1 MKQFFFALACFSFAN
16 LAFGQ
21 EKAERTRGIVAHQIL
36 PGFELLANHS
46 ANLAQVVQKDCF
58 AGSASIR
65 AAYTDAFDAWI
76 AVSHLRFG
84 PTEIDDR
91 AYALAFWP
99 DPRGYTPKALRSLI
113 RSKDPIIQKHEDFAK
128 VSISA
133 RGFYALE
140 FLIYDP
146 VLSVEG
152 EERYRCDLIQI
163 IAKDI
168 QLLTD
173 SINTDWKNEYAM
185 SIINPSNKGRY
196 RSEEEAIQELFKA
209 LSTGLQF
216 TSDTRLGRPL
226 GTFDRPRPRRA
237 EAWRSGRS
245 SQHVAIS
252 LSALRNIALELAP
265 PGSPLKLRM
274 EVAFDR
280 ALSQLMQLDDPIF
293 AGVAAVQTRIKVEIV
308 KQSIDAIR
316 KIVRDELGPELGVI
330 EGFNAMDGD

>member
-1 MKQFFFALACFSFAN
+1 MKLAS
-16 LAFGQ
+16 GQ
-21 EKAERTRGIVAHQIL
+21 EEAERTRGVVNDHIIHR
-36 PGFELLANHS
+36 FELLADKS
-46 ANLAQVVQKDCF
+46 ADLAQAAQKDCT
-58 AGSASIR
+58 AGSESLR
-65 AAYTDAFDAWI
+65 TAYADAFDTWI

-99 DPRGYTPKALRSLI
+99 DPRGYTPKALNALI
-113 RSKDPIIQKHEDFAK
+113 RSKDPIIQRHEDFAK

-146 VLSVEG
+146 VLSIEG
-152 EERYRCDLIQI
+152 EKHYRCDLIQI

-168 QLLTD
+168 QLLAE
-173 SINTDWKNEYAM
+173 SIYTDWKNEYAM
-185 SIINPSNKGRY
+185 SMLNPSRKGHY
-196 RSEEEAIQELFKA
+196 RTEEEAIQELFKA

-245 SQHVAIS
+245 SHHVAIS
-252 LSALRNIALELAP
+252 LSALRDIAIKLAP
-265 PGSPLKLRM
+265 SGSPLEHRLRL
-274 EVAFDR
+274 AFDR
-280 ALSQLMQLDDPIF
+280 ALSQLANLDDPIF
-293 AGVAAVQTRIKVEIV
+293 ASVAETQTRIKVEIV
-308 KQSIDAIR
+308 QQSVDAIR
-316 KIVRDELGPELGVI
+316 KIVCDELGPELGVI
-330 EGFNAMDGD
+330 AGFNAMDGD

>member
-1 MKQFFFALACFSFAN
+1 MKKVIFAIICASCAT

-21 EKAERTRGIVAHQIL
+21 KEAERTKGIVGDHIL
-36 PGFELLANHS
+36 PSFEILANQS
-46 ANLAQVVQKDCF
+46 ANLAQITQKDCT
-58 AGSASIR
+58 AGSAPLH
-65 AAYTDAFDAWI
+65 AAYANAFDAWI

-84 PTEIDDR
+84 PSEIDDR

-99 DPRGYTPKALRSLI
+99 DPRGYTPKALKALI
-113 RSKDPIIQKHEDFAK
+113 HSKDPIIDSVEDYAE

-152 EERYRCDLIQI
+152 EEHYRCDLIKI

-168 QLLTD
+168 QLLAD
-173 SINTDWKNEYAM
+173 SIYTDWKNEYAVSM
-185 SIINPSNKGRY
+185 LMPTLKGRY

-245 SQHVAIS
+245 SHHIAIS
-252 LSALRNIALELAP
+252 LSALRDIAIKLAP
-265 PGSPLKLRM
+265 TGSPLEHRLGL
-274 EVAFDR
+274 AFER
-280 ALSQLMQLDDPIF
+280 ALLQLANLDDPIF
-293 AGVAAVQTRIKVEIV
+293 ASVAETQTRIKVEIV
-308 KQSIDAIR
+308 QQSVDAIR

-330 EGFNAMDGD
+330 AGFNAMDGD

>member
-1 MKQFFFALACFSFAN
+1 MKQVIFAIICASFAT
-16 LAFGQ
+16 LASGQ
-21 EKAERTRGIVAHQIL
+21 EEAERTRGVVNDHII
-36 PGFELLANHS
+36 PRFELLADKS
-46 ANLAQVVQKDCF
+46 ADLAYVAQKNCT
-58 AGSASIR
+58 AGSESLR
-65 AAYTDAFDAWI
+65 AAYADAFDTWI

-99 DPRGYTPKALRSLI
+99 DPRGYTSKALNALI
-113 RSKDPIIQKHEDFAK
+113 RSKAPIIQRHEDFAK

-152 EERYRCDLIQI
+152 EEHYRCDLIQI

-168 QLLTD
+168 QLLAS
-173 SINTDWKNEYAM
+173 SIYTDWKNEYAISM
-185 SIINPSNKGRY
+185 LNPSRKGRY
-196 RSEEEAIQELFKA
+196 RSEKEAIQELFKA

-226 GTFDRPRPRRA
+226 GTFDRPRPQRA

-245 SQHVAIS
+245 SHHVAIS
-252 LSALRNIALELAP
+252 LSALRDIAIKLTPA
-265 PGSPLKLRM
+265 GSPLEHRLAL
-274 EVAFDR
+274 AFDR
-280 ALSQLMQLDDPIF
+280 SLSQLANLDDPIF
-293 AGVAAVQTRIKVEIV
+293 ASVAETQTRIRVEIIQ
-308 KQSIDAIR
+308 QSIDAIR
-316 KIVRDELGPELGVI
+316 KIVRDELGPDLGVI
-330 EGFNAMDGD
+330 AGFNAMDGD